1 MEIVPTSS
9 PEKREKE
16 ISLDALLIRKAE
28 LKSQINDQKRQITV
42 STQNLF
48 TPATFTNYI
57 FRAFT
62 KSLSVVDGVMLG
74 FKIIKSIRG
83 IFKKR

>member
-1 MEIVPTSS
+1 MEIVPTSI
-9 PEKREKE
+9 PEKKEKE
-16 ISLDALLIRKAE
+16 ISLETLLIRKAE
-28 LKSQINDQKRQITV
+28 LKSQINNQKKQITA

-48 TPATFTNYI
+48 TPAAFTSYI

-74 FKIIKSIRG
+74 FKIIKSIRE

>member
-9 PEKREKE
+9 PEKKNR
-16 ISLDALLIRKAE
+16 ISLDTLLIRKTE
-28 LKSQINDQKRQITV
+28 LKSQINDQKKQITV

-48 TPATFTNYI
+48 SPAALTSYI
-57 FRAFT
+57 FRSFT
-62 KSLSVVDGVMLG
+62 KSLSVVDGVLLG